1 MSQHEGLTLDE
12 LKAAFSFQKNMD
24 TVFMEYKTYCEI
36 MEKKGKCEF
45 FGNRT
50 EEDCLV
56 LQDAKFLICR
66 NWPVMVSGK
75 PGAFTKFLEVVRNRL
90 KYVVHE
96 C

>member
-45 FGNRT
+45 LVTVPKKIAWCSKMRNSDMQKLAGNGFR
-50 EEDCLV
+50 
-56 LQDAKFLICR
+56 
-66 NWPVMVSGK
+66 
-75 PGAFTKFLEVVRNRL
+75 
-90 KYVVHE
+90 
-96 C
+96 